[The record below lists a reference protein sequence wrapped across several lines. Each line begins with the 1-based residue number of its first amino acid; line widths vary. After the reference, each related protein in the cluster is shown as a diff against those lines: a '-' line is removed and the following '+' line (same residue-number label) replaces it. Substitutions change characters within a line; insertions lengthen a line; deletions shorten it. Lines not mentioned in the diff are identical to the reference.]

1 VLRVLIAVDGSEN
14 AERAV
19 DYAIALARGGQPLE
33 LHILNVQISVASG
46 HAKLFLSEDQL
57 NAYYRDEGLAAL
69 RGARQKLD
77 AAQVPYRHH
86 IGVGHVAETIAEY
99 VKQHRCDQVVMG
111 TRGMS
116 GIGNLVLGSIANQVI
131 HLTNVPVT
139 LVK

>member
-1 VLRVLIAVDGSEN
+1 LRILIAVDGSAN

-19 DYAIALARGGQPLE
+19 DHTIAMARAAPPLE
-33 LHILNVQISVASG
+33 LHLLNVQVPVASG
-46 HAKLFLSEDQL
+46 HAKMFLSEEQL

-77 AAQVPYRHH
+77 AAQVSYRHH
-86 IGVGHVAETIAEY
+86 IGVGHVAQTIAEY
-99 VKQHRCDQVVMG
+99 AKRNQCDQIVMG
-111 TRGMS
+111 TRGM
-116 GIGNLVLGSIANQVI
+116 GAIGNLVLGSIANQVI